1 MSPSS
6 NPTGQSAERRLAEYM
21 HVERVA
27 VSPSLPFSEAIRTMS
42 SAGASCVVVVEDGRP
57 VGILTDTD
65 VMRLAG
71 RPDLEGATVGQVM
84 TTPVVLAS
92 AEGRLADAVG
102 LMSEKRIRHLPLV
115 GPDGRLE
122 GVLGRQWLLD
132 LPGLER
138 IAGTEALPEVQRAR
152 LFGAALAVEAER
164 NFLKAMVRTL
174 PDLVWLKDPDGVYI
188 ACNPRV
194 EALVGA
200 REAQIVGRTDYDF
213 FSWPEADGYRGGDL
227 AAIHAGCAVRS
238 EMEVVFASDGHRELL
253 EVIRTPMVDDGG
265 RLIGVLAVAR
275 DVTETRAM
283 QAALRDREE
292 IFSSIVGQAGDSI
305 AVVDARTGCFVEFN
319 EAAHRNLGYSRAE
332 FARLTVS
339 ELDCMLD
346 DVAIADRLARMN
358 APSGIVLESR
368 LRHRSGRLCDVRIS
382 ARGIRIRGEGH
393 YLAAI
398 WSDITENKRVEQSLK
413 RANRALRTV
422 GGCSQLLA
430 QARDETR
437 LMQDVCRLMVDLG
450 GYRMAWFGLAE
461 DDPLRSVRPVAS
473 AGFDPERLD
482 GLKVSWAD
490 DETGQ
495 GPTGS
500 AIRQHRPVRC
510 RNIQADPAA
519 MPWREAAGGYASSCA
534 LPLVDG
540 GGTCFGALNVYS
552 AEPDAF
558 DDEEMRLLE
567 ELGGDLAFGLRALRD
582 RGERDEAQRRQR
594 VAEGQLGR
602 LVEASPTI
610 LYSLRQIDGRLVPT
624 TVSDNVQRI
633 LGYTPAEML
642 AAAWW
647 SDHVHPDDASRTLR
661 IPGELLGSRQVA
673 SEYRFAHRDG
683 HYVWLRDE
691 VRVGGVG
698 EGGELEVVGVMTDV
712 TAHKKVEQALEN
724 QRQVLEMVA
733 SGASLPATLD
743 KLARGLEALLPDMR
757 ASILLLDTD
766 GVHLRHGAAPS
777 LPKEYV
783 NAIDGIAI
791 GDGVGSCGTAAAT
804 GKAVIVEDI
813 ARHPL
818 WAPYVTLAAAHGLPA
833 CWSFPILS
841 REGRVRGTLAL
852 YPPRISEPT
861 QAQLELVRLATDVA
875 AIAIGRHNEESA
887 LRVSEARFRKL
898 FDLAPV
904 PFGYILANGQI
915 GDLNRSFVETLG
927 YGLDD
932 IPTLDAWWELA
943 VPDPDYRNWARESW
957 AEAMATARSSGRPVE
972 PRELR
977 VVSRNGIER
986 TLMGAGIPVDDSFLA
1001 TFFDITEIRQL
1012 DARLAL
1018 YHHHLEELV
1027 AERTAQLAEASQR
1040 AEAASRAKSA
1050 FLANMSHEIRTPMN
1064 AILGQARLL
1073 ERSRLDAAQ
1082 QDRLARIRNAGAH
1095 LLAIINDILD
1105 ISKIEAGKL
1114 HLDAVDFSP
1123 EQLFNQAHSLIH
1135 DRIAARKLG
1144 FRSDTGDLPPVLRG
1158 DVTRLRQALL
1168 NYLSNAVKFT
1178 EHGAVFLCARVEEDA
1193 GDTLLVRF
1201 EVIDSGIGIAPEQL
1215 GRLFQSFEQADAST
1229 TRKYGGT
1236 GLGLAL
1242 TRHLARLMGGE
1253 AGAASEPGRGSVF
1266 WFTARL
1272 EKRPGVALPAAE
1284 PDEPADITAAA
1295 GQLAG
1300 AQVLLVED
1308 NPLNQEVAMDML
1320 TDLGL
1325 GIDLATNGKEAL
1337 ERAARSDYDLILMDM
1352 QMPVMDG
1359 LEATRLIRC
1368 LPGHAEVPILAMTAN
1383 VFEEDQA
1390 ACLAAGMNDFI
1401 TKPVAPEALQRVL
1414 LRWLATDAPVDPPDP
1429 PEPPAPASAPPPAV
1443 GAEID
1448 WAARLAGIDGFDP
1461 LRGVAIVRGKW
1472 PIYLRILGVFLSSQA
1487 EVVDK
1492 LRACLA
1498 EGQLKDLEQLA
1509 HSLKGSAGNIGAL
1522 RVFELAAEVCATA
1535 RGQRD
1540 AAGLAESVEALARST
1555 KALIETLQQRLSGS
1569 AEGGS

>member
-1 MSPSS
+1 
-6 NPTGQSAERRLAEYM
+6 M
-21 HVERVA
+21 HVELVA
-27 VSPSLPFSEAIRTMS
+27 VSPALPVAEALRRMDGG
-42 SAGASCVVVVEDGRP
+42 GASCVVAVEDGRP

-65 VMRLAG
+65 VLRLQARADLAG
-71 RPDLEGATVGQVM
+71 VTVAQVM
-84 TTPVVLAS
+84 TTPVVQA
-92 AEGRLADAVG
+92 AAGGRLADAVS

-115 GPDGRLE
+115 GPDGRLQ

-138 IAGTEALPEVQRAR
+138 IASTEALPEVQRAR

-188 ACNPRV
+188 ACNTRV
-194 EALVGA
+194 EALVGVP
-200 REAQIVGRTDYDF
+200 EAQLVGKTDYDF
-213 FSWPEADGYRGGDL
+213 FSWPEADGFRGGDL

-238 EMEVVFASDGHRELL
+238 EMEVVFAADGHWEQL
-253 EVIRTPMVDDGG
+253 EVIRTPMVDDNG

-305 AVVDARTGCFVEFN
+305 AVVDARTGQFVEFN

-332 FARLTVS
+332 FARLSVR
-339 ELDCMLD
+339 EIDCLLD
-346 DVAIADRLARMN
+346 DAVLGERLAQMN
-358 APSGIVLESR
+358 TPAGLVLESR
-368 LRHRSGRLCDVRIS
+368 LRHHSGQVCDVRIS
-382 ARGIRIRGEGH
+382 ARGIRIRGEAH
-393 YLAAI
+393 YLSVI
-398 WSDITENKRVEQSLK
+398 WSDITERKRVEQSLK

-422 GGCSQLLA
+422 GECSQLLA
-430 QARDETR
+430 RAGDEMS
-437 LMQDVCRLMVDLG
+437 LMQDVCRLMVELG
-450 GYRMAWFGLAE
+450 EYRMAWFGLAE
-461 DDPLRSVRPVAS
+461 NGPGRSVRPVAS
-473 AGFDPERLD
+473 AGFAPDYLD
-482 GLKVSWAD
+482 GLQVSWAD
-490 DETGQ
+490 DESGQ
-495 GPTGS
+495 GPTGT
-500 AIRQHRPVRC
+500 AIRERRPVRC
-510 RNIQADPAA
+510 RDIQADPACA
-519 MPWREAAGGYASSCA
+519 PWRDAAAGRGYASSCA

-540 GGTCFGALNVYS
+540 SGTCFGALNVYS
-552 AEPDAF
+552 VEPDAF

-567 ELGGDLAFGLRALRD
+567 ELCSDLSFGLRALRD

-610 LYSLRQIDGRLVPT
+610 LYSLRQVGGQLVPT
-624 TVSDNVQRI
+624 TVSENVQRI

-642 AAAWW
+642 AANWW
-647 SDHVHPDDASRTLR
+647 VDHVHPDDVSRTLR
-661 IPGELLGSRQVA
+661 VPGEILASSQVF

-691 VRVGGVG
+691 VRIGGVG
-698 EGGELEVVGVMTDV
+698 AGGEVEVFGVMTDV
-712 TAHKKVEQALEN
+712 TEHKKVEQSLEN

-733 SGASLPATLD
+733 SGASLSATLD
-743 KLARGLEALLPDMR
+743 KLARGLEALLPGMC
-757 ASILLLDTD
+757 ASILLLDAD
-766 GVHLRHGAAPS
+766 GLHLRHGAAPT
-777 LPKEYV
+777 LPEGYV
-783 NAIDGIAI
+783 RAIDGIAI
-791 GDGVGSCGTAAAT
+791 GEGVGSCGTAAAI

-818 WAPYVTLAAAHGLPA
+818 WAPYVTLAAAYGLCA

-852 YPPRISEPT
+852 YPPRVSRPT
-861 QAQLELVRLATDVA
+861 PAHLEQVRLATDVA

-887 LRVSEARFRKL
+887 LRASEARFRKL

-904 PFGYILANGQI
+904 PFVYIMADGRI
-915 GDLNRSFVETLG
+915 GDVNRSFVDALG
-927 YGLDD
+927 YVPADL
-932 IPTLDAWWELA
+932 PTTDALWERA
-943 VPDPDYRNWARESW
+943 VPDPEYRRWAQDVW
-957 AEAMATARSSGRPVE
+957 AQSMDQARRSGRPVE

-977 VVSRNGIER
+977 VVSRDGTER
-986 TLMGAGIPVDDSFLA
+986 TLMASGIPVDDSLLA

-1012 DARLAL
+1012 DAQLAH

-1027 AERTAQLAEASQR
+1027 AERTAQLAEVSQR

-1073 ERSRLDAAQ
+1073 ERSRLEAGQ
-1082 QDRLARIRNAGAH
+1082 QDRLARIRHAGAH

-1123 EQLFNQAHSLIH
+1123 EVLFSQTHSLIH
-1135 DRIAARKLG
+1135 DRIVARKLG

-1178 EHGAVFLCARVEEDA
+1178 EHGAVTLRAHVEDDA

-1201 EVIDSGIGIAPEQL
+1201 EVSDSGIGIAPEQL

-1242 TRHLARLMGGE
+1242 TRHLASLMGGE
-1253 AGAASEPGRGSVF
+1253 AGAQSEPGRGSVF

-1272 EKRPGVALPAAE
+1272 QKRPGVALPAAE
-1284 PDEPADITAAA
+1284 PDAPVEIMASAA

-1308 NPLNQEVAMDML
+1308 NPLNQEVAVDML

-1325 GIDLATNGKEAL
+1325 AIDLANNGKEAV
-1337 ERAARSDYDLILMDM
+1337 ERATRGDYDLILMDM

-1359 LEATRLIRC
+1359 LEATRQIRR
-1368 LPGHAEVPILAMTAN
+1368 LPGHADIPILAMTAN
-1383 VFEEDQA
+1383 VFDEDKA

-1414 LRWLATDAPVDPPDP
+1414 FRWLTADDPAPP
-1429 PEPPAPASAPPPAV
+1429 PEPPPAPPAAPAPGSD
-1443 GAEID
+1443 ID
-1448 WAARLAGIDGFDP
+1448 WTARLAGIDGFDP
-1461 LRGVAIVRGKW
+1461 ARGVAIVRGKW

-1487 EVVDK
+1487 DVADG
-1492 LRACLA
+1492 LLACLA
-1498 EGQLKDLEQLA
+1498 DGRLKELEQLA
-1509 HSLKGSAGNIGAL
+1509 HSLKGSAGNIGAV
-1522 RVFELAAEVCATA
+1522 RVFELSAEVCATV

-1540 AAGLAESVEALARST
+1540 AAGLAATVEALAGST
-1555 KALIETLQQRLSGS
+1555 KALIGALRERLA
-1569 AEGGS
+1569 AEGCP

>member
-6 NPTGQSAERRLAEYM
+6 NPAGQSAERRLAEYM

-42 SAGASCVVVVEDGRP
+42 GAGASCVVVVEDGRP
-57 VGILTDTD
+57 VGIFTDTD

-84 TTPVVLAS
+84 TTPVVLAP

-200 REAQIVGRTDYDF
+200 REPQIVGRTDYDF

-332 FARLTVS
+332 FARLTVN

-473 AGFDPERLD
+473 AGFAPERLD

-495 GPTGS
+495 GPTGT

-519 MPWREAAGGYASSCA
+519 VPWRDGAGGYASSCA

-647 SDHVHPDDASRTLR
+647 SDHVHPDDASRTQR
-661 IPGELLGSRQVA
+661 IPGELLGSSQVA

-712 TAHKKVEQALEN
+712 TAHKKVEQSLEN

-743 KLARGLEALLPDMR
+743 KLTRGLEALLPDMR
-757 ASILLLDTD
+757 ASILLLDSD
-766 GVHLRHGAAPS
+766 GIHLRHGAAPS

-791 GDGVGSCGTAAAT
+791 GNGVGSCGTAAAT

-818 WAPYVTLAAAHGLPA
+818 WAPYATLAAVHGLCA

-841 REGRVRGTLAL
+841 RDGRVRGTLAL
-852 YPPRISEPT
+852 YPQRISRPT

-887 LRVSEARFRKL
+887 LRASEARFRKL

-904 PFGYILANGQI
+904 PFGFILADGKI
-915 GDLNRSFVETLG
+915 GDLNRCFVETLG
-927 YGLDD
+927 YDRGD
-932 IPTLDAWWELA
+932 IPTVDVFWERA
-943 VPDPDYRNWARESW
+943 VPDPEYRNWAREAWS
-957 AEAMATARSSGRPVE
+957 EAMTNARSSGRSVE

-977 VVSRNGIER
+977 VVSRDGIER

-1012 DARLAL
+1012 DARLTL

-1123 EQLFNQAHSLIH
+1123 
-1135 DRIAARKLG
+1135 
-1144 FRSDTGDLPPVLRG
+1144 
-1158 DVTRLRQALL
+1158 
-1168 NYLSNAVKFT
+1168 
-1178 EHGAVFLCARVEEDA
+1178 
-1193 GDTLLVRF
+1193 
-1201 EVIDSGIGIAPEQL
+1201 
-1215 GRLFQSFEQADAST
+1215 
-1229 TRKYGGT
+1229 
-1236 GLGLAL
+1236 
-1242 TRHLARLMGGE
+1242 
-1253 AGAASEPGRGSVF
+1253 
-1266 WFTARL
+1266 
-1272 EKRPGVALPAAE
+1272 
-1284 PDEPADITAAA
+1284 
-1295 GQLAG
+1295 GQL
-1300 AQVLLVED
+1300 
-1308 NPLNQEVAMDML
+1308 
-1320 TDLGL
+1320 
-1325 GIDLATNGKEAL
+1325 
-1337 ERAARSDYDLILMDM
+1337 
-1352 QMPVMDG
+1352 
-1359 LEATRLIRC
+1359 
-1368 LPGHAEVPILAMTAN
+1368 
-1383 VFEEDQA
+1383 
-1390 ACLAAGMNDFI
+1390 
-1401 TKPVAPEALQRVL
+1401 
-1414 LRWLATDAPVDPPDP
+1414 
-1429 PEPPAPASAPPPAV
+1429 
-1443 GAEID
+1443 
-1448 WAARLAGIDGFDP
+1448 
-1461 LRGVAIVRGKW
+1461 
-1472 PIYLRILGVFLSSQA
+1472 
-1487 EVVDK
+1487 
-1492 LRACLA
+1492 
-1498 EGQLKDLEQLA
+1498 
-1509 HSLKGSAGNIGAL
+1509 
-1522 RVFELAAEVCATA
+1522 
-1535 RGQRD
+1535 
-1540 AAGLAESVEALARST
+1540 
-1555 KALIETLQQRLSGS
+1555 
-1569 AEGGS
+1569 

>member
-1 MSPSS
+1 
-6 NPTGQSAERRLAEYM
+6 M
-21 HVERVA
+21 HVERVL
-27 VSPSLPFSEAIRTMS
+27 VSPALPFAEAVRMMR
-42 SAGASCVVVVEDGRP
+42 SAGASCVVAVEDGRP

-65 VMRLAG
+65 VRRLEAQA
-71 RPDLEGATVGQVM
+71 DLEGATLAQVM
-84 TTPVVLAS
+84 TTPVVVGA
-92 AEGRLADAVG
+92 ADGRLADAVG
-102 LMSEKRIRHLPLV
+102 LMSEKRIRHLPRV
-115 GPDGRLE
+115 GPDGRLQE
-122 GVLGRQWLLD
+122 VLGRQWLLD

-138 IAGTEALPEVQRAR
+138 IVGTEALPEVQRAR

-174 PDLVWLKDPDGVYI
+174 PDLVWLKDPDGFYI

-194 EALVGA
+194 EALVGVP
-200 REAQIVGRTDYDF
+200 EAQIVGRTDYDF
-213 FSWPEADGYRGGDL
+213 FSWPEADGFRGGDL

-238 EMEVVFASDGHRELL
+238 EMDAIFAADGHREQL
-253 EVIRTPMVDDGG
+253 EVIRTPMLDGDG

-275 DVTETRAM
+275 DVTETRAI

-305 AVVDARTGCFVEFN
+305 AVVDARTGRFVEFN

-339 ELDCMLD
+339 DLDCMLD
-346 DVAIADRLARMN
+346 EVTITDRLAGIN
-358 APSGIVLESR
+358 SLAGIVLESS
-368 LRHRSGRLCDVRIS
+368 LRHRSGLICDVRIS

-398 WSDITENKRVEQSLK
+398 WSDITERKRVEQSLK

-422 GGCSQLLA
+422 GECSQLLA
-430 QARDETR
+430 QARDETS
-437 LMQDVCRLMVDLG
+437 LMRDVCRLMVDLG

-461 DDPLRSVRPVAS
+461 DDPQRSVRPVAS
-473 AGFDPERLD
+473 AGFAPDYLD
-482 GLKVSWAD
+482 GLTFSWAD
-490 DETGQ
+490 DEAGQ
-495 GPTGS
+495 GPTGT
-500 AIRQHRPVRC
+500 AIRQRCPVRC
-510 RNIQADPAA
+510 RNIQADPAQA
-519 MPWREAAGGYASSCA
+519 PWRDAALSRGYASSCA

-540 GGTCFGALNVYS
+540 SGLCFGALNLYS
-552 AEPDAF
+552 TEPDAF

-567 ELGGDLAFGLRALRD
+567 ELGGDLSFGLRALRD
-582 RGERDEAQRRQR
+582 RGELDEAQRRQR

-610 LYSLRQIDGRLVPT
+610 LYSLRQLGGQLVPT

-633 LGYTPAEML
+633 LGYTPVEML

-647 SDHVHPDDASRTLR
+647 SDHVHPDDASRTLG
-661 IPGELLGSRQVA
+661 IPGELLASSQVS

-691 VRVGGVG
+691 VRIGGVG
-698 EGGELEVVGVMTDV
+698 EGGEVEVVGVMTDV
-712 TAHKKVEQALEN
+712 TAHKRVEQSLDN

-757 ASILLLDTD
+757 ASILLLDAD

-777 LPKEYV
+777 LPKDYV
-783 NAIDGIAI
+783 SAIDGIAI

-804 GKAVIVEDI
+804 GEPVIVEDI

-818 WAPYVTLAAAHGLPA
+818 WAPYATLAAAHGLCA

-852 YPPRISEPT
+852 YPQRISRPT

-887 LRVSEARFRKL
+887 LRASEARFRKL

-904 PFGYILANGQI
+904 PFGFILADGTI

-927 YGLDD
+927 YDRDD
-932 IPTLDAWWELA
+932 IPTVDAFWERA
-943 VPDPDYRNWARESW
+943 VPDPDYRDWAREAW
-957 AEAMATARSSGRPVE
+957 AEAMANSRRSGRPVE

-977 VVSRNGIER
+977 VVSRNGSER

-1001 TFFDITEIRQL
+1001 TLFDITEIRQL
-1012 DARLAL
+1012 DAQLSL

-1027 AERTAQLAEASQR
+1027 AERTAQLAEVSQR

-1073 ERSRLDAAQ
+1073 ERSPLDAGQ
-1082 QDRLARIRNAGAH
+1082 QNRLARIRNAGAH

-1114 HLDAVDFSP
+1114 HLDDVDFSP
-1123 EQLFNQAHSLIH
+1123 EVLFNQAHSLIH
-1135 DRIAARKLG
+1135 DRIAARNLG

-1178 EHGAVFLCARVEEDA
+1178 EHGAVLLRARVEKDT

-1201 EVIDSGIGIAPEQL
+1201 EVVDSGIGIAPDQL

-1242 TRHLARLMGGE
+1242 TRHLASLMGGE
-1253 AGAASEPGRGSVF
+1253 AGARSEPGRGSVF

-1272 EKRPGVALPAAE
+1272 QKRPGAALPVAE
-1284 PDEPADITAAA
+1284 HDGPPEICASAVA
-1295 GQLAG
+1295 QLAG
-1300 AQVLLVED
+1300 AQVLLAED
-1308 NPLNQEVAMDML
+1308 NPLNQEVAVDML

-1325 GIDLATNGKEAL
+1325 GIDLARNGKEAV
-1337 ERAARSDYDLILMDM
+1337 ERAARGDYDLILMDM

-1359 LEATRLIRC
+1359 LEATRQIRL
-1368 LPGHAEVPILAMTAN
+1368 LPGCADIPILAMTAN

-1414 LRWLATDAPVDPPDP
+1414 LRWLANDDPPDSADPPDP
-1429 PEPPAPASAPPPAV
+1429 PEPQPPSVPPAV
-1443 GAEID
+1443 DCAETD
-1448 WAARLAGIDGFDP
+1448 WATRLAGIEGFDP
-1461 LRGVAIVRGKW
+1461 ARGVAIVRGQW

-1487 EVVDK
+1487 DVVDG
-1492 LRACLA
+1492 LLA
-1498 EGQLKDLEQLA
+1498 SLAGGRLKELEQLA
-1509 HSLKGSAGNIGAL
+1509 HSLKGSAGNIGAV
-1522 RVFELAAEVCATA
+1522 RVFELAAEVCATV
-1535 RGQRD
+1535 RGQGD
-1540 AAGLAESVEALARST
+1540 VAGLAKSVEALAGST
-1555 KALIETLQQRLSGS
+1555 KILISALRERL
-1569 AEGGS
+1569 AENGESRS